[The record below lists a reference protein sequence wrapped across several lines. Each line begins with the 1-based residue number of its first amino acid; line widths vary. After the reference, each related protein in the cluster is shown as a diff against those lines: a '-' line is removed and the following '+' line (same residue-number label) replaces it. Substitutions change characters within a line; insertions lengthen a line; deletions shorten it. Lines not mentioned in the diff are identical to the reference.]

1 LPALYQVL
9 FSAPR
14 LVALDAELLA
24 KKAGSIKVQNTV
36 VLGAAA
42 SHLPFPAELIE
53 QQLRNLFGRKGE
65 RIVKANINA
74 FRMGD
79 AASRFAAALV
89 AGGVASPVLA
99 RVLPRIAFEPHAV
112 SEQSV
117 AAWCQRLLRDDA
129 AELAQ
134 RLFDAN
140 EALAPNAVP
149 A

>member
-1 LPALYQVL
+1 
-9 FSAPR
+9 
-14 LVALDAELLA
+14 
-24 KKAGSIKVQNTV
+24 

-42 SHLPFPAELIE
+42 SHLPFPAEVIE
-53 QQLRNLFGRKGE
+53 HQLQRLFGRKGE

-79 AASRFAAALV
+79 AASRFAAALL
-89 AGGVASPVLA
+89 AAGVASPVLA

-112 SEQSV
+112 PEPFV
-117 AAWCQRLLRDDA
+117 AAWCQRLLREDS

-140 EALAPNAVP
+140 EALAPDAVP